1 MTETPTE
8 KRIFQTLAR
17 IEAKLDAL
25 IDALAD
31 EVDESERPEFT
42 LDGFQIGGERDQ
54 NQIL

>member
-8 KRIFQTLAR
+8 KRILQTLAR
-17 IEAKLDAL
+17 VESKLDAL

-54 NQIL
+54 NAIL